1 MSSEEE
7 HNATEN
13 GGNSS
18 LSEGVE
24 SSISQVGEDSAKKAI
39 PVWFWGVLV
48 LMMILIVASA
58 GSGEE
63 DTSVTDGVK
72 FTEEEY
78 KVKGAPAPVMP
89 RSKSPPVSA
98 QPQQP
103 EPLKTIDLTQELT
116 PEERQVQRKAVEL
129 AEQRRRAPLV
139 LVNKREEPSTQ
150 GTTGGVSS
158 LRQEARERML
168 ALEKSTQKA
177 LTNLSDEG
185 SSEAGLGS
193 ISTTEVEAVTAGY
206 VSDLSYKVLQGK
218 TIPAVLE
225 TAVNS
230 DLPGMMRAS
239 VSEPVYSED
248 GNALLIPQGSRLIGE
263 YKSGIKRG
271 QVRVFVIWSRLIRPD
286 GIDIKLDSPGS
297 DSLGRS
303 GLTGF
308 VDTHFMERFGSSAL
322 LSLIGGY
329 AQDESDND
337 NQQAVLSDSFSKSAE
352 IALENSIN
360 ISPTIHINQGERINV
375 FVAKDLNF
383 KQAVLYAQRMNKF

>member
-39 PVWFWGVLV
+39 PVWFWVILV
-48 LMMILIVASA
+48 LMLILIIASA
-58 GSGEE
+58 GGGEE
-63 DTSVTDGVK
+63 DTSVTDGVE

-78 KVKGAPAPVMP
+78 MVSGAPAPVMP
-89 RSKSPPVSA
+89 RSKLPPVPA

-329 AQDESDND
+329 AQGESDND

>member
-39 PVWFWGVLV
+39 PVWFWVILV
-48 LMMILIVASA
+48 LMLILIIASA
-58 GSGEE
+58 GGGEE
-63 DTSVTDGVK
+63 DTSVTDGVE

-78 KVKGAPAPVMP
+78 MVSGAPAPVMP
-89 RSKSPPVSA
+89 RSKLPPVPA

>member
-39 PVWFWGVLV
+39 PVWFWVILV
-48 LMMILIVASA
+48 LMLILIIASA
-58 GSGEE
+58 GGGEE
-63 DTSVTDGVK
+63 DTSVTDGVE

-78 KVKGAPAPVMP
+78 MVSGAPAPVMP
-89 RSKSPPVSA
+89 RSKLPPVPA

-218 TIPAVLE
+218 AIPAVLE